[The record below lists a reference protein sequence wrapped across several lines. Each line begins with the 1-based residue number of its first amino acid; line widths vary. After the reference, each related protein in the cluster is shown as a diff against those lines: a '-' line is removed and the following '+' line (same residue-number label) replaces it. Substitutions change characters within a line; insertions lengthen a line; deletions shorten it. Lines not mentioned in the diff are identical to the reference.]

1 MLNNSLFRNKYS
13 NRMEEED
20 KRILDFKS
28 DILTDAELFIAD
40 LEFKPDIESLKVF
53 KSPPRILECEI
64 IFNGSAHVFPLLFFL
79 PIYNKKVC
87 TM

>member
-1 MLNNSLFRNKYS
+1 MG
-13 NRMEEED
+13 EED

-53 KSPPRILECEI
+53 QSHLKTLACVLMIERFCTCTCI
-64 IFNGSAHVFPLLFFL
+64 I
-79 PIYNKKVC
+79 
-87 TM
+87 

>member
-1 MLNNSLFRNKYS
+1 MG
-13 NRMEEED
+13 EED

-53 KSPPRILECEI
+53 KSPLRILECEI
-64 IFNGSAHVFPLLFFL
+64 IF
-79 PIYNKKVC
+79 
-87 TM
+87 